1 MSKTAIAPFVALG
14 ALVIKSI
21 LHIEL
26 SSDIQDG
33 IVVGILAIFSAYGVW
48 KNHNKKKE
56 EK

>member
-14 ALVIKSI
+14 ALVIKSV

-33 IVVGILAIFSAYGVW
+33 IVVGILAVFSAYGVW
-48 KNHNKKKE
+48 KNHKKE

>member
-1 MSKTAIAPFVALG
+1 MNKTVIAPFVALG

-26 SSDIQDG
+26 SNEIQDG

-48 KNHNKKKE
+48 KNHKKE
-56 EK
+56 VK